1 MKNIGIWIDKNKAH
15 LVIVNDD
22 PMDVTTI
29 ISKVKDY
36 GTSTK
41 RSLGGPFEVI
51 KDRKV
56 LEIEK
61 QQTKLFFKD
70 IISSLKE
77 VKSLMIMGP
86 AQMGQKFKKTLDQ
99 YHPQLASKV
108 RAIKKCDK
116 MTINQLK
123 AMVRD
128 FFKTG
133 YVDK

>member
-22 PMDVTTI
+22 PKNVTTI
-29 ISKVKDY
+29 ISKMKDY
-36 GTSTK
+36 DASTK

-51 KDRKV
+51 KDRKA

-77 VKSLMIMGP
+77 VKSLIILGP

-108 RAIKKCDK
+108 RVIKKCDK

-123 AMVRD
+123 AMVRN

-133 YVDK
+133 YGYK

>member
-22 PMDVTTI
+22 PKNVTTI
-29 ISKVKDY
+29 ISKIKGYDA
-36 GTSTK
+36 SNK

-51 KDRKV
+51 KDRKA

-77 VKSLMIMGP
+77 VKSLIILGP
-86 AQMGQKFKKTLDQ
+86 AQMGQKFKKALDQ

-123 AMVRD
+123 ALVSS

-133 YVDK
+133 YRNK